1 VVTHT
6 LDPLPS
12 RMVFLPT
19 LVNMK
24 PVDLHMDNMTITMD
38 AGALWSHAYHE
49 LINEHHKGYV
59 IM

>member
-1 VVTHT
+1 
-6 LDPLPS
+6 
-12 RMVFLPT
+12 MVFLPT

-24 PVDLHMDNMTITMD
+24 PVDLDMDNMTITMD
-38 AGALWSHAYHE
+38 AGALWSHVYHK